1 MIISRLVASRLPS
14 ASAVVG
20 TQVRRQGSAAI
31 SRVADQTAST
41 TRPPRQHSTIFH
53 RESQDFSSVA
63 LKRDDADYYFEE
75 HSEALLSS
83 INSYTS
89 AVEEQQHEILI
100 ETPSRVTAVAHDMD
114 LVQAAYAAHD
124 YESYDKVMI
133 LMRHGEARHHAFH
146 REQLMIGKTIEESN
160 LDEEYPVDPMLTGK
174 GCGQMMALSRRTANF
189 FNKETGL
196 KPDLFVVSPLRRAI
210 QSAMIAF
217 PTQTALVSLD
227 NTPWVCN
234 PLLMEQANGHKS
246 EYVSSPQQLEET
258 FPGVNF
264 ELLEQM
270 LGGEDVNTLNMKEKV
285 PLFESKIDLMR
296 RSDQFLQWIKERPER
311 VIVVSSQATWLHSF
325 CEFSLQ
331 YEPENKG
338 REMFKKGEMRSVGIK
353 FD

>member
-114 LVQAAYAAHD
+114 LVQAAYAARD

-174 GCGQMMALSRRTANF
+174 VSLVCGLSRISDAHYFRLSLGSQDMLPQSHCSFAKQGCGQMMALSRRTANF

-311 VIVVSSQATWLHSF
+311 VIVGK
-325 CEFSLQ
+325 C
-331 YEPENKG
+331 N
-338 REMFKKGEMRSVGIK
+338 
-353 FD
+353 